1 METLAAVDLNL
12 LVALDALL
20 AERNVTRAGA
30 RIGLSQSAMSKALA
44 RLRALF
50 GDPLLVRTADR
61 MVPTARAMALVEP
74 LHRALGEVRRVI
86 DRDAAFNP
94 ASMRRTV
101 TLASADM
108 QDLLILPDVIAHLRR
123 AAPGIDL
130 RVRASDRIDV
140 VTALQ
145 SGEVDLG
152 LMPMMANTSDLRSA
166 VLFREELV
174 VLVARGHDVARKGL
188 TLKRFLAYPHI
199 MVSVEGRGTAPVDA
213 ALAARGLQRRIGL
226 TLQHFLPVPFVVAA
240 SDMIAAYPARLARI
254 LAANVPVAVLPL
266 PLPIEGATVHVA
278 WHRRHDADPLL
289 LWLRERLVEHDYD
302 RSVPPLV
309 PPNRKSRGSLR
320 PRVAYPAPRRRNR

>member
-1 METLAAVDLNL
+1 MENLAAVDLNL

-20 AERNVTRAGA
+20 AERSVTRAGA

-74 LHRALGEVRRVI
+74 LQRALGDVRRLI
-86 DRDAAFNP
+86 ERDAAFDP

-101 TLASADM
+101 TLAST
-108 QDLLILPDVIAHLRR
+108 DLQELLVLPDAIARLRQS
-123 AAPGIDL
+123 APGIDL

-140 VTALQ
+140 VAALQ

-166 VLFREELV
+166 VLFRDELV
-174 VLVARGHDVARKGL
+174 VLVARGHDAARKGL

-199 MVSVEGRGTAPVDA
+199 MVSVEGRGIAPVDT

-240 SDMIAAYPARLARI
+240 SDMIAAVPARMARI
-254 LAANVPVAVLPL
+254 LAATAAVDVLPL
-266 PLPIEGATVHVA
+266 PLPSEGYTLHVA

-289 LWLRERLVEHDYD
+289 LWLRERLVEHVYD
-302 RSVPPLV
+302 HSVPPVV
-309 PPNRKSRGSLR
+309 PASRKSRQGPR
-320 PRVAYPAPRRRNR
+320 PRIARAAPQQRDR